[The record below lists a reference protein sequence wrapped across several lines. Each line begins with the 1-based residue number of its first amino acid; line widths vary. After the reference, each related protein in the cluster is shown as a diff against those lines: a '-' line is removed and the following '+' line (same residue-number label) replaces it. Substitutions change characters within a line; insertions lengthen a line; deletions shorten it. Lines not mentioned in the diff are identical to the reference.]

1 MKYKITIEA
10 EVTFSDPVQLMAK
23 VQYVIN
29 RISYNLGWWGRD
41 DPRISS
47 APRIVRFEEV
57 PGKELHD
64 GKF

>member
-10 EVTFSDPVQLMAK
+10 EVVFHDAAQLVAK
-23 VQYVIN
+23 VQNVISH
-29 RISYNLGWWGRD
+29 ISYNLGWWGRD

-57 PGKELHD
+57 PGKELND
-64 GKF
+64 EKL